1 MINYLN
7 WKLCNI
13 IPQELAT
20 LLSCLN
26 QAYSSPNSRCSN
38 TSTFYLV
45 ITLAEPHSAGQN
57 QSLHSPHPPF
67 TGTSDLR
74 KISISKSN
82 HQCLILIHTNGGR
95 FIPYTSAPE
104 SCLPEYSG
112 IVFVQA
118 SSLLPHECHIRVAEV
133 VDPVSVVVCPIPVIK
148 SNKMLKF
155 YVFLIIDSYMT
166 YAIMER

>member
-1 MINYLN
+1 MIYDWNCILYNRILR
-7 WKLCNI
+7 
-13 IPQELAT
+13 ELAT
-20 LLSCLN
+20 FLLSCLIQTYKFN
-26 QAYSSPNSRCSN
+26 SFNYSH

-57 QSLHSPHPPF
+57 QSDHSPHPPF
-67 TGTSDLR
+67 TGTNDLSK
-74 KISISKSN
+74 KISSMCHIHICCKCS
-82 HQCLILIHTNGGR
+82 ILIHTNGSR

-133 VDPVSVVVCPIPVIK
+133 VDPVLVVVCSIPVTK
-148 SNKMLKF
+148 SNKIL
-155 YVFLIIDSYMT
+155 
-166 YAIMER
+166 